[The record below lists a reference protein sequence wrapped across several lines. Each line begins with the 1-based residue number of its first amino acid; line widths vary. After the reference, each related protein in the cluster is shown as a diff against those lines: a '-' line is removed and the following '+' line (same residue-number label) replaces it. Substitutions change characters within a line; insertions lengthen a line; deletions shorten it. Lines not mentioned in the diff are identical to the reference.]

1 MFSRTSDSV
10 GRRVKYLAVANVLLL
25 LVIWCLLKEGASF
38 SNVLARCLTDT
49 APVLLAALGLTA
61 IIFTGAID
69 LSIGSVLALG
79 GTCFGILVVKGAPPW
94 VAWLGCVAVVVLIS
108 GCNGLMVRWMR
119 IPAIILTLAGLPFY
133 RGVAL
138 MLADS
143 MIPGF
148 SGNISVQD
156 AAYHTPGKSYPWLLL
171 GLGVA
176 VAAWMEFRSRSAR
189 LWLALGGSE
198 EACRLA
204 GLNPGRLTTQAFW
217 FGGAFLAL
225 GTLVYVTRV
234 TAIEPSRMALGFEL
248 QVIGAVILGGTNI
261 FGGEGSFTGTL
272 LGGLFLYLISQVLTY
287 AEASPYLQDAITGAV
302 IIGVIGLDCAT
313 QRRAKQ
319 LEELA

>member
-1 MFSRTSDSV
+1 MFSRTSESSR
-10 GRRVKYLAVANVLLL
+10 RRVGYLTAANLVLLI
-25 LVIWCLLKEGASF
+25 VIWGLLKEGASF
-38 SNVLARCLTDT
+38 GNVLTRCATDT
-49 APVLLAALGLTA
+49 APMLLAALGLTA

-69 LSIGSVLALG
+69 LSIGSILALG

-94 VAWLGCVAVVVLIS
+94 AAWLGCMAVVALLS
-108 GCNGLMVRWMR
+108 GCNGLMVRYLR
-119 IPAIILTLAGLPFY
+119 VPAIILTLAGLPFY

-148 SGNISVQD
+148 SGNISIQE
-156 AAYHTPGKSYPWLLL
+156 AAFHSPGKLYPWLILAF
-171 GLGVA
+171 GIA
-176 VAAWMEFRSRSAR
+176 VAIWMEFRGRATR

-204 GLNPGRLTTQAFW
+204 GLSPGRLTTQAFW
-217 FGGAFLAL
+217 FGGVFLAL

-248 QVIGAVILGGTNI
+248 QVIGAVIIGGTNI

-287 AEASPYLQDAITGAV
+287 AEASPYLQEAITGMV

-313 QRRAKQ
+313 QRRAKL